1 MKVANMSVIINK
13 LISKEGEQIKEE
25 HHEGLAKIILSIEFT
40 FKPDTPQW
48 ILCQQQKKQAKKKD
62 SSGMK

>member
-25 HHEGLAKIILSIEFT
+25 HHEGLAKIILSIECT
-40 FKPDTPQW
+40 FKSDTPQW
-48 ILCQQQKKQAKKKD
+48 VLCQQQKKTSQKER
-62 SSGMK
+62 